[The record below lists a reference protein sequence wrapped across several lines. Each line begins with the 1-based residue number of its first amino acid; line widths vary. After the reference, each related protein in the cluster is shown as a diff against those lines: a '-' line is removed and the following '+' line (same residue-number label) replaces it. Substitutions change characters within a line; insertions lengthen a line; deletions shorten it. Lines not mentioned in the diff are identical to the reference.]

1 MSAAEE
7 PRIVI
12 VGAGAN
18 GLVAAAYLARAG
30 LRPLV
35 LERRPVIGG
44 IATTEE
50 FHPGFRCSPVVSTAG
65 PLLAR
70 IASDLRLEKHGL
82 ATLSPAVRVFAP
94 ADGRSLLL
102 YDDPSRTAAEL
113 ERTSPKDAANWKAFH
128 ESLFRI
134 GVLLSKLLTTTPPAI
149 DRPSVDDIWKLLQT
163 GRRFRG
169 LPRRDA
175 FRLLRWVPM
184 AVADLAA
191 EWFETEPL
199 RAVIAARGVFGN
211 FAGPWSAGTSANLLL
226 QAAADS
232 RAAGGGAFLRGGMG
246 ALVSALAAAAREA
259 GAEIRTGADV
269 ASIGIRD
276 GAASGV
282 VLGDGKEIAA
292 AAVVSAAD
300 PRRTLLKLVD
310 VAALDPDFLEKI
322 RHYRCAGVVAR
333 VHLALSALPRFSALG
348 AVSADT
354 GEALSGHIHIGPEID
369 SIERAF
375 DAAKYGH
382 FSPEPYCDVTI
393 PSILDKEM
401 APAGAHVLSAH
412 VQYAPYRLAE
422 GDWKSQREALGDAV
436 VRTLAAYAP
445 GLEKLIL
452 ARHVLTPVDL
462 EETYGLTGGH
472 IFHGEHSLDQL
483 FTMRPVLGWA
493 RYRTPIRG
501 LFLCG
506 AGTHPGGGVTGAPGW
521 NASREIVKELKKL

>member
-1 MSAAEE
+1 MKNSED
-7 PRIVI
+7 RLVI
-12 VGAGAN
+12 IGAGAN

-50 FHPGFRCSPVVSTAG
+50 FHPGFRCSPVVSAAG
-65 PLLAR
+65 PFLAR
-70 IASDLRLEKHGL
+70 IAGDLHLEKHGL
-82 ATLSPAVRVFAP
+82 AALSPAVRVFAP
-94 ADGRSLLL
+94 SNGRSLVL
-102 YDDPSRTAAEL
+102 YDDPSRTAADL
-113 ERTSPKDAANWKAFH
+113 ERTSPKDAANWKAFD
-128 ESLFRI
+128 ESLSRI
-134 GVLLSKLLTTTPPAI
+134 GRLLSTLLTTTPPAI
-149 DRPSVDDIWKLLQT
+149 DRPSFDDVWRLLQT
-163 GRRFRG
+163 GWRFRG

-175 FRLLRWVPM
+175 FRLLRWGPM

-226 QAAADS
+226 QAAADP
-232 RAAGGGAFLRGGMG
+232 RAAGGGAFIRGGMG
-246 ALVSALAAAAREA
+246 ALATALATAAREA
-259 GAEIRTGADV
+259 GAEIRTSAEV
-269 ASIGIRD
+269 ASIAVRD
-276 GAASGV
+276 GGARGV
-282 VLGDGKEIAA
+282 RLVDGKEIPAA
-292 AAVVSAAD
+292 AIVSAAD
-300 PRRTLLKLVD
+300 PRRTLLNLVD
-310 VAALDPDFLEKI
+310 VADLDPDFLEKI
-322 RHYRCAGVVAR
+322 RHYRSTGVVAR
-333 VHLALSALPRFSALG
+333 VHLALSALPRFSALSSSSG
-348 AVSADT
+348 DSAQT
-354 GEALSGHIHIGPEID
+354 LSGHIHIGPEID

-375 DAAKYGH
+375 DAAKYGR
-382 FSPEPYCDVTI
+382 FSSEPYCDVTI
-393 PSILDKEM
+393 PSILDKDL
-401 APAGAHVLSAH
+401 APAGSHVLSAH
-412 VQYAPYRLAE
+412 VQYAPYRLGD
-422 GDWKSQREALGDAV
+422 GDWKSQKEALGDAV
-436 VRTLAAYAP
+436 VRTLAAHAP

-452 ARHVLTPVDL
+452 ARQVLTPVDL

-521 NASREIVKELKKL
+521 NASREIVKDLKKL